1 MTIACII
8 FDMDGTLVDS
18 EGLSARAFLELLPE
32 LSYDEAEMAARY
44 RGKKL
49 AVIMAA
55 LEQDIGRELA
65 EDFVPR
71 YREIVA
77 RLFQSELQP
86 IPGAADMLASLQ
98 LPFCIA
104 SNGPLFK
111 MRQALGVTGLARFF
125 EGRMFS
131 AYDVGVW
138 KPEPGLFLHAAA
150 AMAAEP
156 AECLVVEDSWL
167 GVEAALAAG
176 MRACKLHDDAPG
188 TRPEVLR
195 IEGLAEL
202 PPLLAR
208 LTQG

>member
-32 LSYDEAEMAARY
+32 LSYYEAEMAARY

-55 LEQDIGRELA
+55 LEQEIGRELA
-65 EDFVPR
+65 EDFEPR

-150 AMAAEP
+150 AMGAAP
-156 AECLVVEDSWL
+156 PDCMVVEDTWL
-167 GVEAALAAG
+167 GVEAGLAAG
-176 MRACKLHDDAPG
+176 MRACKLHDDAPAI
-188 TRPEVLR
+188 RPDVLR
-195 IEGLAEL
+195 IQALAEL

-208 LTQG
+208 LAQG

>member
-32 LSYDEAEMAARY
+32 LPYDEAEMAGRY

-55 LEQDIGRELA
+55 LEQEIGRELP
-65 EDFVPR
+65 EDFEPR

-77 RLFQSELQP
+77 RLFDSELQP
-86 IPGAADMLASLQ
+86 IPGAAEMLRGLE
-98 LPFCIA
+98 LPFCVA

-111 MRQALGVTGLARFF
+111 MRQALGVTGLAGLF
-125 EGRMFS
+125 EDRMFS

-150 AMAAEP
+150 AMGAAP
-156 AECLVVEDSWL
+156 GDCLVVEDTWL
-167 GVEAALAAG
+167 GVEAGLAAG
-176 MRACKLHDDAPG
+176 MRACKLHDDAPAIQ
-188 TRPEVLR
+188 PQVPR
-195 IEGLAEL
+195 IESLADL

-208 LTQG
+208 FG

>member
-1 MTIACII
+1 MTPTRII

-32 LSYDEAEMAARY
+32 LPYDEAGMAARY
-44 RGKKL
+44 RGRKL
-49 AVIMAA
+49 ALIMAA
-55 LEQDIGRELA
+55 LEQEIGRELP
-65 EDFVPR
+65 EDFEPR
-71 YREIVA
+71 YRAIVA
-77 RLFQSELQP
+77 RLFDTELQP
-86 IPGAADMLASLQ
+86 IPGAGEMLGALDI
-98 LPFCIA
+98 PFCVA

-111 MRQALGVTGLARFF
+111 MRQALGVTGLSRFF
-125 EGRMFS
+125 EDRMFS
-131 AYDVGVW
+131 AYDVGAW
-138 KPEPGLFLHAAA
+138 KPDPGLFLHAAA